1 MEQRYSNTLVSS
13 REDKK
18 LVYTDN
24 IFDKTYKNHQNEI
37 NQQLTEVVDQL
48 KDIQDN
54 LQSTDTN
61 KSLSA
66 NQGRLLKKLID
77 AKIVQ
82 VKGAIWDSEPTKG
95 NVDHLISSDVLYEKF
110 KAINDSTVY
119 LTEDEFNA
127 LVSEGLIKEDV
138 NYYIYEE

>member
-24 IFDKTYKNHQNEI
+24 IFDKTYIKHQNEI

-54 LQSTDTN
+54 LQSTNTN

-82 VKGAIWDSEPTKG
+82 VQGAIWDSEPTKG

>member
-24 IFDKTYKNHQNEI
+24 IFDKAYKKHQNEV

-54 LQSTDTN
+54 LQSTDAN

-82 VKGAIWDSEPTKG
+82 VQGAIWDSEPTKG

>member
-24 IFDKTYKNHQNEI
+24 IFDKTYIKHQNEI

-54 LQSTDTN
+54 LQSTNTN

-77 AKIVQ
+77 SKIVQ
-82 VKGAIWDSEPTKG
+82 VQGAIWDSEPTKG

>member
-24 IFDKTYKNHQNEI
+24 IFDKTYKKYQNEI

-82 VKGAIWDSEPTKG
+82 VQGAIWDSEPTKG

>member
-1 MEQRYSNTLVSS
+1 MKQRYSNTLVSS

-24 IFDKTYKNHQNEI
+24 IFDKTYIKHQNEI

-54 LQSTDTN
+54 LQSTNTN

-82 VKGAIWDSEPTKG
+82 VQGAIWDSEPTKG

>member
-1 MEQRYSNTLVSS
+1 MEQRYSNTFVSS

-24 IFDKTYKNHQNEI
+24 IFDKTYKKHQNEI

-82 VKGAIWDSEPTKG
+82 VQGAIWDSEPTKG

>member
-24 IFDKTYKNHQNEI
+24 IFDKTYKKHQNEI
-37 NQQLTEVVDQL
+37 NQQLTEVVGQL

-54 LQSTDTN
+54 LQSTDAN

-82 VKGAIWDSEPTKG
+82 VQGAIWDSEPTKG

-119 LTEDEFNA
+119 LTEDKFNA

>member
-1 MEQRYSNTLVSS
+1 MEQRYSNTFVSS
-13 REDKK
+13 REDKN
-18 LVYTDN
+18 LAYTNN
-24 IFDKTYKNHQNEI
+24 IFDKTYKKHQNEI

-54 LQSTDTN
+54 LQSTNTN

-82 VKGAIWDSEPTKG
+82 VQGAIWDSEPTKG

-110 KAINDSTVY
+110 KAIDDSTVY

-127 LVSEGLIKEDV
+127 LVSEGLIKENV

>member
-24 IFDKTYKNHQNEI
+24 IFDKTYIKHQNEI

-54 LQSTDTN
+54 LQSTNTN

-82 VKGAIWDSEPTKG
+82 VQGAVWDSEPTKG